1 VTYFVELLFMASTMI
16 IVHITITEQSI
27 DIELTTKPTSYGP
40 GPIVDPTYV
49 EINKTD
55 RKTKSPKI
63 E

>member
-1 VTYFVELLFMASTMI
+1 MASTMI